1 MNKLAVKALATL
13 VLSLQ
18 TIALC
23 YAVTLN
29 AFVEEAAQQSL
40 FQNNAS
46 RIALENSALP
56 EVREFAKNQ
65 ITEHDRFYPKLQQL
79 GQTLRMD
86 VPAEP
91 AAAGKAKQLR
101 LKSRDESFDRTYIDS
116 QAETLEQK
124 VMLFKKEAMSS
135 ENPQLKTFAQSALP
149 GIEKQAQAAK
159 VLQEKLKPSAGKL
172 TAPTKP

>member
-1 MNKLAVKALATL
+1 MKTLALKTLAAL

-18 TIALC
+18 TFALC

-29 AFVEEAAQQSL
+29 DFVEEAAQQSL

-56 EVREFAKNQ
+56 EVRDFAKQQ
-65 ITEHDRFYPKLQQL
+65 IADHERFYKQLQQL
-79 GQTLRMD
+79 GQTLKMD

-91 AAAGKAKQLR
+91 SVAGKAKQMR
-101 LKSRDESFDRTYIDS
+101 LESRDESFDRTYIDS

-135 ENPQLKTFAQSALP
+135 ENPQLKAFAQSALP
-149 GIEKQAQAAK
+149 GIEKQAQTAK
-159 VLQEKLKPSAGKL
+159 ALQEKLKPSAGKL
-172 TAPTKP
+172 TAPAKP